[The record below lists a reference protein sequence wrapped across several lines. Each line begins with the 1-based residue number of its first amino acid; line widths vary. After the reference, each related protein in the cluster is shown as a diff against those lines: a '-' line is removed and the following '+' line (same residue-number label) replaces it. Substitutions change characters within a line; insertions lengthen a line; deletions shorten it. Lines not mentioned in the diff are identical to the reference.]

1 MAVSFTL
8 NGRPTTLDVDPNM
21 PLLWAIREAVGL
33 TGTKFGCGVAQC
45 GACTVHIE
53 GQATRSCVTPISA
66 VQGQNVVTIEG
77 LSGKAAS
84 AVQTAWRKL
93 DVVQCGYCQ
102 SGQIMSATA
111 LLSGNPKPTDTDIS
125 SAMNAISVA
134 APPMSA
140 SALPSMR
147 QPTSWKAD
155 AMTIATAFTTRTDR
169 RRFLQGAAPPPPD

>member
-8 NGRPTTLDVDPNM
+8 NGKPTTLDVDPNM

-53 GQATRSCVTPISA
+53 GQATRSCVTPVSA
-66 VQGQNVVTIEG
+66 VQGQSVITIEG

-111 LLSGNPKPTDTDIS
+111 LLAGNPKPSDNDIS
-125 SAMNAISVA
+125 SAMNGNICRCATYVRIRAAIHEA
-134 APPMSA
+134 AR
-140 SALPSMR
+140 SME
-147 QPTSWKAD
+147 
-155 AMTIATAFTTRTDR
+155 
-169 RRFLQGAAPPPPD
+169 G

>member
-8 NGRPTTLDVDPNM
+8 NGKSTTLDIDPNM

-45 GACTVHIE
+45 GACTVHIG
-53 GQATRSCVTPISA
+53 GQATRSCVTPVSA
-66 VQGQNVVTIEG
+66 VEGRSVVTIEG
-77 LSGKAAS
+77 LSSKAGS

-111 LLSGNPKPTDTDIS
+111 LLAENPKPSDNDIS
-125 SAMNAISVA
+125 SAMNGNICRCATYVRIRAAIHEA
-134 APPMSA
+134 AHIME
-140 SALPSMR
+140 
-147 QPTSWKAD
+147 
-155 AMTIATAFTTRTDR
+155 
-169 RRFLQGAAPPPPD
+169 G

>member
-8 NGRPTTLDVDPNM
+8 NGKSTTLDVDPNM

-45 GACTVHIE
+45 GACTVHIG
-53 GQATRSCVTPISA
+53 GQATRSCVTPVSA
-66 VQGQNVVTIEG
+66 VEGRNVVTIEG
-77 LSGKAAS
+77 LSGKAGS

-111 LLSGNPKPTDTDIS
+111 LLAGNPKPSDNDIS
-125 SAMNAISVA
+125 SAMNGNICRCATYVRIRAAIHEA
-134 APPMSA
+134 AHIME
-140 SALPSMR
+140 
-147 QPTSWKAD
+147 
-155 AMTIATAFTTRTDR
+155 
-169 RRFLQGAAPPPPD
+169 G

>member
-8 NGRPTTLDVDPNM
+8 NGKPTALDVDPNM
-21 PLLWAIREAVGL
+21 PLLWAVREVVGL

-53 GQATRSCVTPISA
+53 GQATRSCVTPVSA
-66 VQGQNVVTIEG
+66 VEGRHVVTIEG

-111 LLSGNPKPTDTDIS
+111 LLTGKPKPSDDDIS
-125 SAMNAISVA
+125 SAMNGNICRCATYVRIRAAIHEA
-134 APPMSA
+134 ARIM
-140 SALPSMR
+140 
-147 QPTSWKAD
+147 
-155 AMTIATAFTTRTDR
+155 
-169 RRFLQGAAPPPPD
+169 GG

>member
-8 NGRPTTLDVDPNM
+8 NGKPTTLDVDPNM

-45 GACTVHIE
+45 GACTVHIQE
-53 GQATRSCVTPISA
+53 QATRSCITPVSA
-66 VQGQNVVTIEG
+66 VAGQNVVTIEG
-77 LSGKAAS
+77 LSGKAAN

-111 LLSGNPKPTDTDIS
+111 LLAGNPKPNDNDIS
-125 SAMNAISVA
+125 SAMNGNICRCATYVRIRAAIHEA
-134 APPMSA
+134 A
-140 SALPSMR
+140 
-147 QPTSWKAD
+147 
-155 AMTIATAFTTRTDR
+155 RTME
-169 RRFLQGAAPPPPD
+169 G